1 MGERVRCRWLASRV
15 GPAKTQWYAGVVRA
29 VGTDG
34 RCTVRYDDDDEEEA
48 VLPQFVKRLSTEEAE
63 AADARLALPAGG
75 WQHHFREGGAVGAK
89 EHFDRE
95 IKLGRD
101 HQAAVPPLDAWRGVA
116 GGPSFRVE
124 RAEPELL
131 TSAAIELELARR
143 TAERLTEAAGAAHGT
158 V

>member
-15 GPAKTQWYAGVVRA
+15 GPAKTQWYAGVVRS
-29 VGTDG
+29 VGADG
-34 RCTVRYDDDDEEEA
+34 RCTVRYDDEDEEEG
-48 VLPQFVKRLSTEEAE
+48 VLPQFVKPLSTEEAE

-75 WQHHFREGGAVGAK
+75 WYHREGAK

-95 IKLGRD
+95 IQLGPD
-101 HQAAVPPLDAWRGVA
+101 HQADVPPLAAWRGPA
-116 GGPSFRVE
+116 GGPSFREE
-124 RAEPELL
+124 RVEPELI

-143 TAERLTEAAGAAHGT
+143 TAERLTEAAGATHGT